1 MLLIV
6 GFNSVNNISVKMFVN
21 QAEADSKIRNKIQF
35 YEGLTRIGWFLPSID
50 SQMCSLDLL
59 KEVREGKCFCLKY
72 NQVKLKSCFK
82 PPTLKV
88 LTKLLV
94 DVINTCILERDESE
108 QGMPS
113 TWSLQGFTP
122 NSLGA

>member
-6 GFNSVNNISVKMFVN
+6 RFNSVNNISVKMFVN
-21 QAEADSKIRNKIQF
+21 QAEADAKIRNKIQF
-35 YEGLTRIGWFLPSID
+35 YEAMIRISWLLPSLD
-50 SQMCSLDLL
+50 SQMCSLDFL

-88 LTKLLV
+88 LTRLLV
-94 DVINTCILERDESE
+94 DVINTCILERD
-108 QGMPS
+108 
-113 TWSLQGFTP
+113 
-122 NSLGA
+122 